1 MFMTGFLTTY
11 TTKYM
16 KERTK
21 LMASK
26 FTLNTAKTGETKDAI
41 TRTLAIANDYA
52 GELSIE
58 VLSLDKIELDPEN
71 NRVMALTLH
80 DAINGI
86 NESDPEC
93 AKKKQD
99 WKSLESLAK
108 TILDDQL
115 INPIFVYRYGNKCR
129 LIAGERRTLA
139 SAIAG
144 KKEIIARIAS
154 QRPVGTKLRVLQW
167 IENNERVDLSLAERI
182 ANLEAI
188 IKEYLIENKEINN
201 KERITSK
208 VLSEL
213 TGMSITQTRRYLLIL
228 QTKPKIKQAIADGKL
243 ENIKLI
249 ELIISIENS
258 EHQEAILNAA
268 ISGLSFG
275 AIIKL
280 KNDLESGAKENKEK
294 RGRKQVN
301 INLGKVKPNIAKVIF
316 DALVSSSTL
325 NEGIINQMNILNDS
339 IQWDDGQSIEVSFKK
354 IISFITEE
362 A

>member
-1 MFMTGFLTTY
+1 
-11 TTKYM
+11 M
-16 KERTK
+16 KERTHH
-21 LMASK
+21 MVSK
-26 FTLNTAKTGETKDAI
+26 FKLDSAKSGETKDAI
-41 TRTLAIANDYA
+41 SRTLAIANNYA

-71 NRVMALTLH
+71 NRELALTLH
-80 DAINGI
+80 DAMNGI
-86 NESDPEC
+86 DPTDPEY

-154 QRPVGTKLRVLQW
+154 QRPIGTKLRVLQW

-188 IKEYLIENKEINN
+188 YKEYLIENKNE
-201 KERITSK
+201 KERLTSK
-208 VLSEL
+208 ILSEL
-213 TGMSITQTRRYLLIL
+213 TGMSITQSRRYILIL
-228 QTKPKIKQAIADGKL
+228 QSTHEIKQAIAQGKL

-249 ELIISIENS
+249 ELILSVEDT
-258 EHQEAILNAA
+258 EHQKTLLNAA
-268 ISGLSFG
+268 LSGLSFD
-275 AIIKL
+275 AIVKL
-280 KNDLESGAKENKEK
+280 KNEPEHRQNKRKEI
-294 RGRKQVN
+294 RGRKQTSVS
-301 INLGKVKPNIAKVIF
+301 LGKVKPNIAKIIF
-316 DALVSSSTL
+316 DALTSSNIL
-325 NEGIINQMNILNDS
+325 NEGIIKRINMISDAV
-339 IQWDDGQSIEVSFKK
+339 QWGNGKSVEMSFKK
-354 IISFITEE
+354 IISLIAQE

>member
-1 MFMTGFLTTY
+1 MV
-11 TTKYM
+11 TKF
-16 KERTK
+16 K
-21 LMASK
+21 
-26 FTLNTAKTGETKDAI
+26 LNTAKMGETNETI
-41 TRTLAIANDYA
+41 SRTLAIANDYA

-71 NRVMALTLH
+71 NRVLTLTLN

-86 NESDPEC
+86 DQTDPDYL
-93 AKKKQD
+93 KKKQD

-108 TILDDQL
+108 TIRDDQL

-167 IENNERVDLSLAERI
+167 IENNERVDLSLAERV

-188 IKEYLIENKEINN
+188 VKEYFLENKGKNDN
-201 KERITSK
+201 ERITAK
-208 VLSEL
+208 LLSDL
-213 TGMSITQTRRYLLIL
+213 TGMSATQSRRYILIL
-228 QTKPKIKQAIADGKL
+228 QSAPEIKLAITEGKL

-249 ELIISIENS
+249 ELILSIENA
-258 EHQEAILNAA
+258 EHQQVLLNAA
-268 ISGLSFG
+268 LSNLSFD
-275 AIIKL
+275 AINKL
-280 KNDLESGAKENKEK
+280 KNEIESEQKKKKEI

-301 INLGKVKPNIAKVIF
+301 VSLGKVKPNIAKIIF
-316 DALVSSSTL
+316 DTLVASSILKESIIKQL
-325 NEGIINQMNILNDS
+325 NLISDNV
-339 IQWDDGQSIEVSFKK
+339 QWSNGKSVEVSFKK
-354 IISFITEE
+354 IISLITQE

>member
-1 MFMTGFLTTY
+1 MV
-11 TTKYM
+11 
-16 KERTK
+16 
-21 LMASK
+21 SK
-26 FTLNTAKTGETKDAI
+26 FKLDSSKTGAKEVI
-41 TRTLAIANDYA
+41 SRTMEIAKDYA

-58 VLSLDKIELDPEN
+58 VLSLDKVEIDPEN
-71 NRVMALTLH
+71 NRELALTLH
-80 DAINGI
+80 DAMNGI
-86 NESDPEC
+86 DPADPEY

-108 TILDDQL
+108 TIRDDQL

-144 KKEIIARIAS
+144 KKEIIARIAG
-154 QRPVGTKLRVLQW
+154 QRPVGTKLKVLQW

-182 ANLEAI
+182 ASLEAI
-188 IKEYLIENKEINN
+188 VKEYFIENKITND

-208 VLSEL
+208 FLSDL
-213 TGMSITQTRRYLLIL
+213 TGMSMTQTRRYLLIL
-228 QTKPKIKQAIADGKL
+228 EATPEIKQAIAEGKL

-258 EHQEAILNAA
+258 EHQKLILNAA
-268 ISGLSFG
+268 LSDLSFD
-275 AIIKL
+275 AIVKL
-280 KNDLESGAKENKEK
+280 KNELEAGQKNKKEM

-301 INLGKVKPNIAKVIF
+301 VSLGKVKPNIAKIIF

-325 NEGIINQMNILNDS
+325 NENIIKQMNMLNNN
-339 IQWDDGQSIEVSFKK
+339 IQWSNGKSVEASFKK
-354 IISFITEE
+354 IISMIAQE

>member
-1 MFMTGFLTTY
+1 MV
-11 TTKYM
+11 TKF
-16 KERTK
+16 K
-21 LMASK
+21 
-26 FTLNTAKTGETKDAI
+26 LNTAKMGETNETI
-41 TRTLAIANDYA
+41 SRTLAIASDYA

-71 NRVMALTLH
+71 NRVLTLTLH

-86 NESDPEC
+86 DTSDPDY
-93 AKKKQD
+93 AKKKLD

-108 TILDDQL
+108 TIRDDQL

-167 IENNERVDLSLAERI
+167 IENNERVDLSLAERV

-188 IKEYLIENKEINN
+188 VKEYFIENKGKNEI
-201 KERITSK
+201 ERITAK
-208 VLSEL
+208 LLSDL
-213 TGMSITQTRRYLLIL
+213 TGMSPTQSRRYILIL
-228 QTKPKIKQAIADGKL
+228 QSAPEIKLAITEGKV

-249 ELIISIENS
+249 ELILSVENA
-258 EHQEAILNAA
+258 EHQRVLLNAA
-268 ISGLSFG
+268 LSNLSFD
-275 AIIKL
+275 AINKL
-280 KNDLESGAKENKEK
+280 KNEIESEQKNKKEI

-301 INLGKVKPNIAKVIF
+301 VSLGKVKPNIAKIIF
-316 DALVSSSTL
+316 DTLVASSILKESIIKQL
-325 NEGIINQMNILNDS
+325 NMISDNV
-339 IQWDDGQSIEVSFKK
+339 QWSNGKSVEASFKK
-354 IISFITEE
+354 IISLITQE